1 ATLICPLCS
10 ARATQFATDRRC
22 DRNQKIDPSPSTNYC
37 DRFCRART
45 IQRAPKEA
53 RANTASGKLTTLK
66 LLFYVEHRTTT
77 NSSPGKVF
85 SATVR
90 YTFPNERPCPTN
102 KQKKKRF
109 FPSTFGVQGRT
120 DLARLRVCMPVC
132 DMVF

>member
-1 ATLICPLCS
+1 
-10 ARATQFATDRRC
+10 

-90 YTFPNERPCPTN
+90 YTFPNERACPTN
-102 KQKKKRF
+102 KQKKALFSFYIRCTRKTRSC
-109 FPSTFGVQGRT
+109 STAGCV
-120 DLARLRVCMPVC
+120 PVC
-132 DMVF
+132 DMVI